1 MSAANGASGEGRIRI
16 VTSTLT
22 QPSQW
27 ERDLLVCS
35 VILFTMMKYIPL
47 TAMSIAVLAAAPLYA
62 HHSFARAYYENK
74 SMSISGELVA
84 FEFRSP
90 HAWIQVMVPDENGQL
105 QKYSAEWFNPS
116 RLSKMD
122 ITKDTLKPGDHVI
135 VTGSPSRN
143 ANEHTLHLKGIQRL
157 GDGWKWGDVAK
168 SRSERTR

>member
-1 MSAANGASGEGRIRI
+1 MS
-16 VTSTLT
+16 
-22 QPSQW
+22 W
-27 ERDLLVCS
+27 
-35 VILFTMMKYIPL
+35 VILPSVVKHFLIFTTL
-47 TAMSIAVLAAAPLYA
+47 LALAAGPVYG

-90 HAWIQVMVPDENGQL
+90 HAWVQVMAPDENGQV

-122 ITKDTLKPGDHVI
+122 ITKDTLKPGDRVI

-143 ANEHTLHLKGIQRL
+143 VNEHKLHLKGIQRL

-168 SRSERTR
+168 SGSARR